1 MGAKQAVLGFRHTL
15 ADNMAAALQL
25 VRHAIQH
32 NQFEPRR
39 QTITAAQQ
47 ATPPT
52 QRILRVNIRVC
63 AQRVYFLMVIQALAK
78 GNVAGTVGV
87 DLLADPVRVDWLEAM
102 VVPLIQD
109 GFLS

>member
-1 MGAKQAVLGFRHTL
+1 
-15 ADNMAAALQL
+15 
-25 VRHAIQH
+25 
-32 NQFEPRR
+32 
-39 QTITAAQQ
+39 
-47 ATPPT
+47 
-52 QRILRVNIRVC
+52 
-63 AQRVYFLMVIQALAK
+63 MVIQALAK